1 MVAGRYSKKTLLK
14 HSVGKGKQ
22 KPGLTEAALSG
33 SIRCCRPLNQ
43 SVLES
48 ALCYFMMNA
57 DGVVEGGVRE
67 WWHENSLNS
76 RRGFGVEDLDSS
88 KHAKARRRGDGSG
101 SAYFENIVLPLR
113 PSELGGSSRGSSSDR
128 SVDNLFDQDMG
139 AGSNHTLAS
148 GGSLWMN
155 MADADEPEGHR
166 RKQRLSFLF
175 PWLAAGG
182 LRRKLPTLFFLLILV
197 AGAFLLG
204 RVSSISGGSSSETP
218 PPPPPPP
225 SSSSSSSS
233 LSSPEFAFSASER
246 TGARGSAVDMART
259 GTDNQEQAEESSF
272 IPKCGTEYAIPG
284 GSGYG
289 GHNEA
294 LGCLNAGK
302 MTWPSC
308 VHLLATNRAKYKHK
322 KVGRKGVN
330 GLHCTA
336 ATWKGQECWL
346 HDRRM
351 NDWWSEQNGEIG
363 DYAPDSEDSA
373 GEALLASGP
382 NKGSALL
389 QAAKGEPILIIRLE
403 HGLDN
408 CRL

>member
-1 MVAGRYSKKTLLK
+1 
-14 HSVGKGKQ
+14 
-22 KPGLTEAALSG
+22 
-33 SIRCCRPLNQ
+33 
-43 SVLES
+43 
-48 ALCYFMMNA
+48 MMDV
-57 DGVVEGGVRE
+57 DGMVEGGVRE

-76 RRGFGVEDLDSS
+76 RRRGFGVEDLDSS

-101 SAYFENIVLPLR
+101 SAYFENIVLPPR

-139 AGSNHTLAS
+139 AGSNLTLAS
-148 GGSLWMN
+148 GGSLRMN
-155 MADADEPEGHR
+155 IADADEPKGHR

-175 PWLAAGG
+175 RWLAAGG
-182 LRRKLPTLFFLLILV
+182 LRRKLPTLCFLLILV
-197 AGAFLLG
+197 TGAFLLG
-204 RVSSISGGSSSETP
+204 RVSSISGGSSSEP
-218 PPPPPPP
+218 PPPPPQPPPPPPP
-225 SSSSSSSS
+225 SS
-233 LSSPEFAFSASER
+233 LSSPEVVFSASER
-246 TGARGSAVDMART
+246 TGARGSAVNVAQT
-259 GTDNQEQAEESSF
+259 GNDNQEQAEESSF

-302 MTWPSC
+302 MAWPSC
-308 VHLLATNRAKYKHK
+308 VHLLATNRAKNKHK
-322 KVGRKGVN
+322 KVGRRGSK

-351 NDWWSEQNGEIG
+351 DDWWSEQNGEIE
-363 DYAPDSEDSA
+363 DYAPDSEDST

-389 QAAKGEPILIIRLE
+389 QAAKGKPILIIRLE
-403 HGLDN
+403 YGLDN